1 MVAVFVNVYEVDR
14 IYGGPEEGG
23 WWYNAGTVVES
34 IEVAASEA
42 DALAAELEKD
52 FPNTGRVGSVL
63 YRGGDYR
70 VCIEDEEGKDYPEET
85 PHYE

>member
-1 MVAVFVNVYEVDR
+1 MKFVNAYEIDR

-34 IEVAASEA
+34 VEVAESEV
-42 DALAAELEKD
+42 DRVVAELEEQY
-52 FPNTGRVGSVL
+52 PNTGKVGSVL

-70 VCIEDEEGKDYPEET
+70 VCVEDEPGADYPEKT